1 MEGPCCA
8 CLVSA
13 RDDAIVKHKKAP
25 TLRRVAVAVCRPCY
39 PRADN
44 GLQQSRL
51 RPLTHTLTKG
61 ASRCRTV
68 LLHTTRHRKHP
79 PAAHLGRPACL
90 IAFSRRFARRARLQR
105 CALPRRQIRF
115 RQLLTPAITM

>member
-68 LLHTTRHRKHP
+68 LLHTTAIDTASILRRRT
-79 PAAHLGRPACL
+79 LGGPHVL
-90 IAFSRRFARRARLQR
+90 
-105 CALPRRQIRF
+105 
-115 RQLLTPAITM
+115 